1 MDPGGW
7 AVRGSV
13 VGGGGLGAIGRS
25 APAPAWKTNLARGGR
40 ARAVTLAPERAE
52 LALTAAR
59 AVGAEY
65 AGVDLLPAPDGTVY
79 VVEVNGI
86 PRWPGLPETTSI
98 HVAPAILQ

>member
-13 VGGGGLGAIGRS
+13 VGGGGLGAIERS

-59 AVGAEY
+59 AVGAED
-65 AGVDLLPAPDGTVY
+65 AGVDLLPPPDGTGY
-79 VVEVNGI
+79 VVQVNGI
-86 PRWPGLPETTSI
+86 PGWRGLQEAASI
-98 HVAPAILQ
+98 DVPP